1 MAWLF
6 SRIFCYLNQNLLHSV
21 YEKNYFQH
29 FEEDLHISFFAFYS
43 CLKELF
49 TDSFNLMPNR
59 FVLTKKACFRIQTE
73 FFKEQSRNEIET
85 AQKNSFDLSLKND
98 LINFMLNLS
107 TGNIQEKISK
117 NFEKK
122 CKKLFSN
129 IAAMT
134 ETYIKWLKDY

>member
-1 MAWLF
+1 
-6 SRIFCYLNQNLLHSV
+6 
-21 YEKNYFQH
+21 
-29 FEEDLHISFFAFYS
+29 
-43 CLKELF
+43 
-49 TDSFNLMPNR
+49 MPNR

-134 ETYIKWLKDY
+134 ETYIKRLKDY

>member
-1 MAWLF
+1 
-6 SRIFCYLNQNLLHSV
+6 
-21 YEKNYFQH
+21 
-29 FEEDLHISFFAFYS
+29 
-43 CLKELF
+43 
-49 TDSFNLMPNR
+49 MPNR

-107 TGNIQEKISK
+107 AGNIQEKISK

-134 ETYIKWLKDY
+134 ETYIKRLKDY

>member
-1 MAWLF
+1 
-6 SRIFCYLNQNLLHSV
+6 
-21 YEKNYFQH
+21 
-29 FEEDLHISFFAFYS
+29 
-43 CLKELF
+43 
-49 TDSFNLMPNR
+49 MPNR

-107 TGNIQEKISK
+107 TGNIQEKISR

-134 ETYIKWLKDY
+134 ETYIKRLKDY

>member
-1 MAWLF
+1 
-6 SRIFCYLNQNLLHSV
+6 
-21 YEKNYFQH
+21 
-29 FEEDLHISFFAFYS
+29 
-43 CLKELF
+43 
-49 TDSFNLMPNR
+49 MPNR
-59 FVLTKKACFRIQTE
+59 YVLTKKACFRIQTE

-134 ETYIKWLKDY
+134 ETYIKRLKDY